1 MSGSGTLT
9 PISDL
14 TILPTRT
21 FNTLAWQML
30 KVAECL
36 KGLRYSRST
45 AAGTTTTLIDT
56 GLDEPDDFFNKG
68 TVFFLSGTLAYG
80 TAVITDYDSATGTIS
95 FSSQD
100 NAPGTGVYYAIADA
114 NYPREAL
121 VAAINGALSE
131 LGPYPEI
138 YENATFITVADQESY
153 TLPTGVYNVKKVF
166 VATSTT
172 SPYGWTENTGWMELG
187 GSLYFDMEE
196 PSESGYRI
204 RLYYEKPHDTVIDD
218 DDIISN
224 AIDPDLLAW
233 AAAYRAILTRMG
245 IAENSEPFT
254 KELLPFAQ
262 QKALQMQKHPI
273 EHFRKASRPS
283 GW

>member
-1 MSGSGTLT
+1 MSGGIGT

-45 AAGTTTTLIDT
+45 AAGTTTTLVDT

-68 TVFFLSGTLAYG
+68 TIFFLSGTLAYG
-80 TAVITDYDSATGTIS
+80 TAVITDYDNATGTIT
-95 FSSQD
+95 FSAQT
-100 NAPGTGVYYAIADA
+100 NAPGTGVYYAVFDA
-114 NYPREAL
+114 NYPRELL

-138 YENATFITVADQESY
+138 YENASFITVANQESY
-153 TLPTGVYNVKKVF
+153 TLPAGVYNIKKVF
-166 VATSTT
+166 IATSTVA
-172 SPYGWTENTGWMELG
+172 PYGWTENNGWLEHDG
-187 GSLYFDMEE
+187 ALYFDMST
-196 PSESGYRI
+196 PTTSDYLI
-204 RLYYEKPHDTVIDD
+204 RLYYERPHDTVIDD
-218 DDIISN
+218 NDVISH
-224 AIDPDLLAW
+224 AINPDLLSW
-233 AAAYRAILTRMG
+233 TAAYRAILTRMG

-254 KELLPFAQ
+254 KELLPYAQ
-262 QKALQMQKHPI
+262 QKALQMQKNPI